1 MYTLIGHL
9 RKKSMQTYRYSDCD
23 GDNNYGSELNEVEFA
38 RRVIDECVKVLSKED
53 NDNRYK
59 QTLYS
64 HFGLKA

>member
-1 MYTLIGHL
+1 
-9 RKKSMQTYRYSDCD
+9 MQTYRYSDCD

-38 RRVIDECVKVLSKED
+38 RRVIDECVKVLSKEN